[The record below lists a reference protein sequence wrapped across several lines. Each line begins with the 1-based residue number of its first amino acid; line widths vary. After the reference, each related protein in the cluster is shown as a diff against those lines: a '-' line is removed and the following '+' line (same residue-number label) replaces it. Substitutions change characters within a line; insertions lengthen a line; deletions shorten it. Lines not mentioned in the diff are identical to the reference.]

1 MKQRILSLL
10 VLLAAAVSGAWA
22 GVPTFQKTIFET
34 TETLSTPISVI
45 EDMEITINENV
56 TVTIN
61 GGLTIASGAT
71 LTVKGKGT
79 LRVNGA
85 NGGAGQ
91 AGGTAVSGNIIV
103 MGATVEATG
112 GKGGNGSNGNN
123 ASTEWATTYGANGGN
138 GQAGGNGGAAF
149 SGAVTIYRG
158 LIKATGGNAGNGGNG
173 GNAQPGYVGGGDGG
187 SGGKGGNGAV
197 AFAGSLTVYGGN
209 VNASGGNY
217 GSGGSGG
224 DRGGAIWES
233 GLGSYGSGG
242 GSGSNANAFGNNV
255 PVSLQP
261 DLDANDRDAKMYSN
275 SGYTTEIA
283 SVSNQRNVYIKAN
296 PVFDYKLSIDKTDGN
311 YVNGKIKFTV
321 GEDEDLIDNA
331 HSANEGDLVTMTI
344 TPNEG
349 YVVGEVS
356 ATPHIQ
362 WKARRAISMDIYNNI
377 ELTLVS
383 TDFNTGVCTYSFT
396 MPKYDARVFA
406 EYLVV
411 AAFAVE
417 GEKVLVPTAVDGVV
431 AGVDKAIIAE
441 GTVANFPETTNP
453 QGTVQYLVTLD
464 GTMTAEQALQ
474 ANGWTTVLPTAAGY
488 TDDYAEDFKVY
499 VWYYIKAAEGCA
511 DSKLQR
517 IEVTVERNLRIL
529 YFDPADKTDLMTITT
544 KVGDAEATTAT
555 PDEEGKINPVKMGT
569 QVNLKANTGYKFRKV
584 EVKKG
589 GGGKTVDLS
598 TLTEA
603 ELTNGAYILHNGDV
617 LTGTLD
623 GQTKPFQIQ
632 IADGAT
638 VTLDGAT
645 INGYSEWDNNIND
658 NTNKWAGITCLGNA
672 TIILQGVNSVKGFE
686 SGFPGIYVPGDRTN
700 SANNKTLTI
709 KGNGSLNAQS
719 GGGAAGIGAGYTTTS
734 EDRSCGNIIIQGGN
748 ITAKGEWNAAGI
760 GGAITSSCGDI
771 TISGGT
777 IAATGDSYAAGIG
790 GGANGTCGTITIT
803 EDVTSVTATKG
814 GDASNS
820 IGAGDNGTCGK
831 VTIDSVED
839 ATPSSTFQHFDSNF
853 SGNTWTLTKQ

>member
-10 VLLAAAVSGAWA
+10 VLLAAAVTGAWA
-22 GVPTFQKTIFET
+22 DVF
-34 TETLSTPISVI
+34 STDPYTANAQLNAVTVSA
-45 EDMEITINENV
+45 DMEITINENV
-56 TVTIN
+56 TVTVN
-61 GGLTIASGAT
+61 NGLTIASGKT

-112 GKGGNGSNGNN
+112 GQGGNGSKGND

-187 SGGKGGNGAV
+187 NGGKGGNGAV

-209 VNASGGNY
+209 VTAIAGNGASGG
-217 GSGGSGG
+217 SRG

-233 GLGSYGSGG
+233 GLGSYGSAGG
-242 GSGSNANAFGNNV
+242 NGSNAYAFGNNV

-362 WKARRAISMDIYNNI
+362 WKARRAQSEISMDIYNNI
-377 ELTLVS
+377 GLTLVS
-383 TDFNTGVCTYSFT
+383 TDFNTGVRTYSFT

-453 QGTVQYLVTLD
+453 QGTVNYLVTLD

-488 TDDYAEDFKVY
+488 TDDYAEDFTVY

-544 KVGDAEATTAT
+544 KVGEAEATTAT

-584 EVKKG
+584 EVKK
-589 GGGKTVDLS
+589 KEEAVPDVKIESFNIQKSSNSLS
-598 TLTEA
+598 
-603 ELTNGAYILHNGDV
+603 
-617 LTGTLD
+617 
-623 GQTKPFQIQ
+623 Q
-632 IADGAT
+632 
-638 VTLDGAT
+638 
-645 INGYSEWDNNIND
+645 
-658 NTNKWAGITCLGNA
+658 
-672 TIILQGVNSVKGFE
+672 
-686 SGFPGIYVPGDRTN
+686 
-700 SANNKTLTI
+700 
-709 KGNGSLNAQS
+709 
-719 GGGAAGIGAGYTTTS
+719 
-734 EDRSCGNIIIQGGN
+734 
-748 ITAKGEWNAAGI
+748 
-760 GGAITSSCGDI
+760 
-771 TISGGT
+771 GGT
-777 IAATGDSYAAGIG
+777 ITFTIVDIQPANATNQTFTWELTQKPS
-790 GGANGTCGTITIT
+790 GTTIQSTSADT
-803 EDVTSVTATKG
+803 KSVTVQAGKASGPLQIKATAADGSLVYKT
-814 GDASNS
+814 A
-820 IGAGDNGTCGK
+820 
-831 VTIDSVED
+831 TISVM
-839 ATPSSTFQHFDSNF
+839 
-853 SGNTWTLTKQ
+853 